1 MSGYLHPV
9 MREARS
15 PELTIYYDRRRQT
28 ISEDPKDGSFTA
40 PLYGIKKIRKN
51 SSNDSETVIGDLKAV
66 H

>member
-1 MSGYLHPV
+1 

-28 ISEDPKDGSFTA
+28 ISEDPKDGSKDGSLTI

-51 SSNDSETVIGDLKAV
+51 SSNDSETVIGDLEAV